1 MQITIFLIL
10 ISLVFIF
17 IPTFAFAPEIFCGL
31 EFLFALV
38 FLIADFFIALKG
50 SSGISEITSRFA
62 LDIMNHKFF
71 EIDRQL
77 TRKEIS
83 EGESEMQKH
92 QIQKEVNFYSE
103 MDGAAKFFTKIVK
116 ATIILWIL
124 NFEAVLFTVPQ
135 LVFGIAVQ
143 MNPAEFDT
151 KFFNQ
156 YSYAKNYE
164 DMNPDNLF
172 QDEIS
177 NNPKVQSMIYFHKT
191 KNLTIGLK
199 K

>member
-1 MQITIFLIL
+1 
-10 ISLVFIF
+10 
-17 IPTFAFAPEIFCGL
+17 
-31 EFLFALV
+31 
-38 FLIADFFIALKG
+38 
-50 SSGISEITSRFA
+50 
-62 LDIMNHKFF
+62 
-71 EIDRQL
+71 
-77 TRKEIS
+77 
-83 EGESEMQKH
+83 MQKH

-135 LVFGIAVQ
+135 FVFGIAVQ
-143 MNPAEFDT
+143 INPAEFDK
-151 KFFNQ
+151 KFFYQ

-164 DMNPDNLF
+164 EMNPDNLF

-191 KNLTIGLK
+191 KKFNHWLEKMK
-199 K
+199 KNAQKA